1 MSTSFRNRDR
11 QFTVYLLE
19 EEMAI
24 LEAKKDEAGM
34 TKSEYIRNMIMFGA
48 AHERTIFS
56 KADAEKMIYE
66 INRIGNNLNQ
76 IAYRANSSKNID
88 QHDFVT
94 MYDSYMQLLSAYD
107 NFVRENFDKCRA

>member
-1 MSTSFRNRDR
+1 MSAPFRNRDR

-34 TKSEYIRNMIMFGA
+34 TKSEYIRNMIIFGA

-56 KADAEKMIYE
+56 KVDAEKMIYE

-76 IAYRANSSKNID
+76 VAYRANSSKNID
-88 QHDFVT
+88 QHAFIT